1 METDIEQESTTL
13 SRRKVVKCRVG
24 TLAGRGEDYCLKT
37 FRGTKSA
44 CRHSNLRHSK
54 MAVASHLMGQLPRV
68 MVLLQVHVIG
78 SLRRRRTML
87 PTVIEQVR
95 TEEVAEVPIVIE
107 QVRTEEGAEVEVPT
121 VIEQVSTE
129 EESEAEVP
137 AVIDKVVQERQVV
150 RVQESQVVL

>member
-1 METDIEQESTTL
+1 METDTEQESTTL

-24 TLAGRGEDYCLKT
+24 TLGGRGEDYCLKT

-95 TEEVAEVPIVIE
+95 TEEVAEVP
-107 QVRTEEGAEVEVPT
+107 T

>member
-1 METDIEQESTTL
+1 
-13 SRRKVVKCRVG
+13 
-24 TLAGRGEDYCLKT
+24 
-37 FRGTKSA
+37 
-44 CRHSNLRHSK
+44 
-54 MAVASHLMGQLPRV
+54 MAVASQAEALRQLPRV
-68 MVLLQVHVIG
+68 MVPLRVHVIG
-78 SLRRRRTML
+78 SLRRRRMML

-95 TEEVAEVPIVIE
+95 TEEVA
-107 QVRTEEGAEVEVPT
+107 EVPT